1 MGSLKFPAHT
11 KQLFQLVILDMSAT
25 RLTALVSL
33 FICSFSVTSACQ
45 AVYLFGL
52 LSITCQFLF
61 ALAQIRAGVL
71 TKGGGK
77 SGCQSSEGKR
87 ERQRSK
93 TWRGGM
99 GYLLSQN
106 DASLCRR
113 CNEQGVAVR
122 LELWVLRVACSCR
135 LRRCSR
141 GGGLQSTAK
150 QGDLSRT
157 PRKILHCIPL
167 EAIALPAQFGDLQRV
182 APLQL
187 ELLHTGHLQ
196 LRFSPLCL
204 GGP

>member
-1 MGSLKFPAHT
+1 MGSLKFPAYT

-45 AVYLFGL
+45 AVHLFGL
-52 LSITCQFLF
+52 LSITRQFLF

-93 TWRGGM
+93 TRRGGM

-113 CNEQGVAVR
+113 YDERGSRSESGAVSF
-122 LELWVLRVACSCR
+122 A
-135 LRRCSR
+135 
-141 GGGLQSTAK
+141 GGLFVPFEEVQPKWWASVYGKARRSK
-150 QGDLSRT
+150 QGSKENSPIAFPLAS
-157 PRKILHCIPL
+157 HCFASSIWGPA
-167 EAIALPAQFGDLQRV
+167 EGCALAAG
-182 APLQL
+182 AAA
-187 ELLHTGHLQ
+187 HTGHLQ
-196 LRFSPLCL
+196 L
-204 GGP
+204 